1 MLRFLKYFA
10 LILFFVAILAL
21 AGGGA
26 ALYYLVV
33 INPGPEIEEANIA
46 RILARESPVYYRDG
60 QQKIGVLFQGIHRQY
75 LTYDQIPRD
84 FINAIVAA
92 EDDQFFHH
100 HGIDFPGIARAM
112 IANIR
117 AGRVVQGGSTIT
129 QQTAKNLFKRQSRSY
144 RAKLKELLYALRLEY
159 RYPKEKILEFYSN
172 QFFVSGNGHGL
183 GVAARYYF
191 DKEPEDLTLVECAFI
206 AGSVKRPAYYNPF
219 TKRNRNRP
227 GLVRKRARE
236 RVSYVLGKM
245 LRNGMITQA
254 RYQAAMT
261 SDLEFR
267 QGRMTFALNTIMDM
281 VKDDLAS
288 PAIADALEEHGI
300 SNVSTSG
307 VRIITSVDHDLQES
321 TLYALR
327 RDLSRLDVRL
337 RGYERDQVQ
346 KEYAA
351 LAYQGDSDLEPRSF
365 LFGTIAAVE
374 TGGAKGPV
382 IRIDLGDKRPAGII
396 DRQGLE
402 RLVTA
407 LARYRDKRWTRAGAR
422 DFDHLLQQLK
432 VGDRVYVSVR
442 GLGGD
447 GTPLL
452 ELERFPRVQ
461 GAALVARKGAILA
474 MAGGMENRYFNR
486 AIDARRLMGSTFK
499 PFLFAAALQLGWNT
513 TDRLDNRRNVFVF
526 MDRPYFPRP
535 DHHSPFAFVSMSWAG
550 VTSEN
555 VAAVWLLYHLADQL
569 TPPRLREVASLLDM
583 APRKTENGEES
594 YQSFKGRIRDRFGI
608 VVNQDTLR
616 RAAYDRAVQL
626 LEADF
631 LFEDR
636 AGEYQELRQLPYGLH
651 FDRFIDEISEKLARK
666 DIKKRER
673 AELLFRRRLLRANFL
688 ALAPVQAAFFR
699 MPLYFDRLRRHEE
712 DLFSFFRSWQP
723 PPRPAGAF
731 FRDGQGRVVF
741 TLARQPEDD
750 WYPLDDRSIVDHLL
764 EMNPDERQR
773 FWNRVRL
780 DGLLSTGAY
789 AQVSSQ
795 MEQELA
801 GLAGKKPYSMEVL
814 VNVRDYR
821 VMVGLQYLM
830 RLARETGISSRLE
843 PVLSFPLGS
852 NVVTLAEAV
861 RMYETLVTG
870 LRSESRAQAAGN
882 GAGNR
887 EAAGGR
893 HGLDIIERIE
903 APGGMVVY
911 SRQVGATRVFDQ
923 RTSAAIA
930 NVLQNVV
937 EYGTGRYAT
946 RHVRLQSDDPELE
959 KALAELDLAVPLLG
973 KTGTANRFRNAA
985 FLGFVPALAADD
997 ASTMVL
1003 DGGCTVGTYVGYDDN
1018 APMVRGTTHITGA
1031 TGALPAWCDIASGIL
1046 RRDRVG
1052 DRVDPVD
1059 LTFNGLRLRYP
1070 DTGEL
1075 FVPVD
1080 PDRGG
1085 LVLPGRGARKT
1096 LVPPLSPVILSH
1108 GRVVDGVFEPARF
1121 FQPFWRNLQEGG
1133 RPDAADTTDV
1143 PRSISGDQR

>member
-1 MLRFLKYFA
+1 MSRFLKY
-10 LILFFVAILAL
+10 LAL
-21 AGGGA
+21 VFFSVALLAAAGGGA

-33 INPGPEIEEANIA
+33 VNPGPEIEEANIA

-60 QQKIGVLFQGIHRQY
+60 KVKVGVLFQGVHRQY

-100 HGIDFPGIARAM
+100 HGIDFPGIIRAM
-112 IANIR
+112 IANIK
-117 AGRVVQGGSTIT
+117 AGHVVQGGSTIT
-129 QQTAKNLFKRQSRSY
+129 QQTAKNLFKRESRSY

-191 DKEPEDLTLVECAFI
+191 DKDPKDLTLVECAFI
-206 AGSVKRPAYYNPF
+206 AGSVKRPNYYNPF

-227 GLVRKRARE
+227 EVVRRRARE
-236 RVSYVLGKM
+236 RVAYVLGKM
-245 LRNGMITQA
+245 LKNHMITRAQYQQA
-254 RYQAAMT
+254 MKAPL
-261 SDLEFR
+261 DFK
-267 QGRMTFALNTIMDM
+267 QGRMAYALNTIMDL

-307 VRIITSVDHDLQES
+307 VRIITSVDHDLQER

-337 RGYERDQVQ
+337 RGYSRAQVQ
-346 KEYAA
+346 KEYAS
-351 LAYQGDSDLEPRSF
+351 LKYQGDTELRPHSF
-365 LFGTIAAVE
+365 LFGTIAAISS
-374 TGGAKGPV
+374 GGKKGPV
-382 IRIDLGDKRPAGII
+382 IRVDLGDKRPVGII
-396 DRQGLE
+396 DRQGMQ

-407 LARYRDKRWTRAGAR
+407 LARYREQRWTTAGAR
-422 DFDHLLQQLK
+422 DVDHLLRQLRK
-432 VGDRVYVSVR
+432 GDRVYVSVR
-442 GLGGD
+442 KIGAD

-452 ELERFPRVQ
+452 ELERFPRLQ
-461 GAALVARKGAILA
+461 GAALVVRKGAILA

-486 AIDARRLMGSTFK
+486 AVDARRLMGSTFK
-499 PFLFAAALQLGWNT
+499 PFLFSAALQLGWNT

-535 DHHSPFAFVSMSWAG
+535 DHHSPFQYVSMSWAG

-569 TPPRLREVASLLDM
+569 TPPRLREVAAQLDM
-583 APRKTENGEES
+583 APRKTKNGEES
-594 YQSFKGRIRDRFGI
+594 YQHFKGRIRDRFGI
-608 VVNQDTLR
+608 VVNHDTLR
-616 RAAYDRAVQL
+616 QAAYDRAVQL

-636 AGEYQELRQLPYGLH
+636 ADEYQELRQLPFGLH
-651 FDRFIDEISEKLARK
+651 FDRFLDEISAKLARR
-666 DIKKRER
+666 DLKKRQR
-673 AELLFRRRLLRANFL
+673 QELMFRRRLLQDNFL

-712 DLFSFFRSWQP
+712 DLFSFFRSWRP
-723 PPRPAGAF
+723 PPRPPGAF
-731 FRDGQGRVVF
+731 FRDGRGRVVF
-741 TLARQPEDD
+741 TLTRQPEDD
-750 WYPLDDRSIVDHLL
+750 WYPLDDRQIVGSLL
-764 EMNPDERQR
+764 KMNPDERRR

-780 DGLLSTGAY
+780 DGLLSTEAY
-789 AQVSSQ
+789 AQVNSQ
-795 MEQELA
+795 MEQVLT
-801 GLAGKKPYSMEVL
+801 GLAGKRPYSMEVL
-814 VNVRDYR
+814 ADVRDYR
-821 VMVGLQYLM
+821 VMLGLQYLM
-830 RLARETGISSRLE
+830 RLARECGISSRLE

-870 LRSESRAQAAGN
+870 VRNDSRARAGED
-882 GAGNR
+882 AGS
-887 EAAGGR
+887 GR

-911 SRQVGATRVFDQ
+911 SRQVSATRVFDGK
-923 RTSAAIA
+923 TSAAIA

-937 EYGTGRYAT
+937 KYGTGRYAT
-946 RHVRLQSDDPELE
+946 RHVRLHSDDPARE
-959 KALAELDLAVPLLG
+959 KALAELDLPVPLLG

-985 FLGFVPALAADD
+985 FLGFVPVLSAGDS
-997 ASTMVL
+997 STMTL
-1003 DGGCTVGTYVGYDDN
+1003 DGGYTVGTYVGFDDN

-1031 TGALPAWCDIASGIL
+1031 TGALPAWCDIAGSIL
-1046 RRDRVG
+1046 RLDHVG

-1059 LTFNGLRLRYP
+1059 LTFNGLPLRYP

-1080 PDRGG
+1080 PDQGG
-1085 LVLPGRGARKT
+1085 LVLQGRGARKAV
-1096 LVPPLSPVILSH
+1096 VPPLSPVILTY
-1108 GRVVDGVFEPARF
+1108 GRVVENGTFEPARF
-1121 FQPFWRNLQEGG
+1121 FHPFWRNLRNLQAGVA
-1133 RPDAADTTDV
+1133 PDAAAAGGGAA
-1143 PRSISGDQR
+1143 PGSE

>member
-1 MLRFLKYFA
+1 MLRFLKYLTFT
-10 LILFFVAILAL
+10 LFFLALLAL
-21 AGGGA
+21 AGSGV

-33 INPGPEIEEANIA
+33 VNPGPEIEEANIA
-46 RILARESPVYYRDG
+46 KILARESPVYYRDG
-60 QQKIGVLFQGIHRQY
+60 QEKIGVLFQGVHRQY

-129 QQTAKNLFKRQSRSY
+129 QQTAKNLFKRESRSY

-191 DKEPEDLTLVECAFI
+191 DKDPEDLSLVECAFI
-206 AGSVKRPAYYNPF
+206 AGSVKRPGYYNPF

-227 GLVRKRARE
+227 EVVRRRARE
-236 RVSYVLGKM
+236 RVAYVLGKM
-245 LRNGMITQA
+245 RKNGMITQA
-254 RYQAAMT
+254 QYQVALD
-261 SDLEFR
+261 SPLDFK
-267 QGRMTFALNTIMDM
+267 QGRMTFALNTIMDL

-307 VRIITSVDHDLQES
+307 VRIITTVDHLLQKS
-321 TLYALR
+321 TLLALR

-337 RGYERDQVQ
+337 RGYQREQVQ

-351 LAYQGDSDLEPRSF
+351 LAYPGDGELQAGSF
-365 LFGTIAAVE
+365 LFGTI
-374 TGGAKGPV
+374 TTIGSDGKKGPV
-382 IRIDLGDKRPAGII
+382 IRVDLGDKRPAGII
-396 DRQGLE
+396 DQQGLD

-407 LARYRDKRWTRAGAR
+407 LARYRDQRWTKAGAR
-422 DFDHLLQQLK
+422 DVSYLLGQLK
-432 VGDRVYVSVR
+432 AGDRVYVSVR
-442 GLGGD
+442 RLDPD
-447 GTPLL
+447 GTPRL
-452 ELERFPRVQ
+452 ELERFPRLQ
-461 GAALVARKGAILA
+461 GAALVVRKGAILA

-535 DHHSPFAFVSMSWAG
+535 DHHSPFAAVSMSWAG

-555 VAAVWLLYHLADQL
+555 VAAVWLLYHLTDQL
-569 TPPRLREVASLLDM
+569 TPPRLREVASLVDM
-583 APRKTENGEES
+583 APRTTENGEEN
-594 YQSFKGRIRDRFGI
+594 YQRFKRRIRDRFGI
-608 VVNQDTLR
+608 VVNHDTLR
-616 RAAYDRAVQL
+616 QAAYDRAVEL

-631 LFEDR
+631 FFENR
-636 AGEYQELRQLPYGLH
+636 AGEYRELRQLPFGLH
-651 FDRFIDEISEKLARK
+651 FDRYIDDLSEQLARK
-666 DIKKRER
+666 DLKKQKRR
-673 AELLFRRRLLRANFL
+673 ELLSRRRLLQANFL
-688 ALAPVQAAFFR
+688 ALAPVHAAFFR
-699 MPLYFDRLRRHEE
+699 MPLYFDKLRRHEE

-723 PPRPAGAF
+723 PARPPGAF
-731 FRDGQGRVVF
+731 YRDGQGRVVF
-741 TLARQPEDD
+741 TLTRQAEEN
-750 WYPLDDRSIVDHLL
+750 WYPLDDRRIVEHLV
-764 EMNPDERQR
+764 EMHPDERQR
-773 FWNRVRL
+773 FWKRVRL
-780 DGLLSTGAY
+780 DGLISVDAY
-789 AQVSSQ
+789 GQVSSQ
-795 MEQELA
+795 MEQELSR
-801 GLAGKKPYSMEVL
+801 LVEKRPYSMEVL
-814 VNVRDYR
+814 AEVRDFR
-821 VMVGLQYLM
+821 VMLGLQYLM
-830 RLARETGISSRLE
+830 RLARESGISSHLE

-870 LRSESRAQAAGN
+870 KRSDSRAAATGGTAGSGGGGN
-882 GAGNR
+882 
-887 EAAGGR
+887 GR

-903 APGGMVVY
+903 LPSGMVVY
-911 SRQVGATRVFDQ
+911 SRQVGTTRVFD
-923 RTSAAIA
+923 RKTSAAIA

-946 RHVRLQSDDPELE
+946 RHVRLHSDTPERE
-959 KALAELDLAVPLLG
+959 KALAGLDLTVPLLG

-985 FLGFVPALAADD
+985 FLGFVPVLAAGDG
-997 ASTMVL
+997 STMTL
-1003 DGGCTVGTYVGYDDN
+1003 EGGYTVGTYVGYDDN

-1031 TGALPAWCDIASGIL
+1031 TGALPAWCDIAESLL
-1046 RRDRVG
+1046 RLNGVG

-1059 LTFNGLRLRYP
+1059 LSFNGLQLRYP

-1080 PDRGG
+1080 PDQGG
-1085 LVLPGRGARKT
+1085 LVLQGRGARKALT
-1096 LVPPLSPVILSH
+1096 PPMTPVILTY
-1108 GRVVDGVFEPARF
+1108 GQVVENGVFEPARF
-1121 FQPFWRNLQEGG
+1121 FQPFWRNLQDRDRPGAMPPGTDEG
-1133 RPDAADTTDV
+1133 RAE
-1143 PRSISGDQR
+1143 

>member
-1 MLRFLKYFA
+1 MLRFLKYLVITSAF
-10 LILFFVAILAL
+10 LAILAL
-21 AGGGA
+21 AGAGT
-26 ALYYLVV
+26 ALYYMVV
-33 INPGPEIEEANIA
+33 VNPGPEIEESNIEK
-46 RILARESPVYYRDG
+46 ILGRESPVFYRDG
-60 QQKIGVLFQGIHRQY
+60 QEKIGVLFQGVHRQY

-84 FINAIVAA
+84 FVNAIVAA

-100 HGIDFPGIARAM
+100 HGIDFPGIVRAM

-129 QQTAKNLFKRQSRSY
+129 QQTAKNLFKRESRSY

-191 DKEPEDLTLVECAFI
+191 DKDPEDLTLVECAFI
-206 AGSVKRPAYYNPF
+206 AGSVKRPNYYNPF

-227 GLVRKRARE
+227 EVVRKRARE
-236 RVSYVLGKM
+236 RVTYVLGKM
-245 LRNGMITQA
+245 LKNGMISQS
-254 RYQAAMT
+254 RYQEAMT
-261 SDLEFR
+261 TDLVFR
-267 QGRMTFALNTIMDM
+267 QGRMAFALNTVMDL

-307 VRIITSVDHDLQES
+307 VRIITSVDHDLQQS
-321 TLYALR
+321 ALYALR

-351 LAYQGDSDLEPRSF
+351 LTYSGDSELARRSF
-365 LFGTIAAVE
+365 LFGTIAGIEAD
-374 TGGAKGPV
+374 ARQGPR
-382 IRIDLGDKRPAGII
+382 IRVNLGDKRPVGII

-407 LARYRDKRWTRAGAR
+407 LARYRDQRWTRASEK
-422 DFDHLLQQLK
+422 DVSYLLQQLAE
-432 VGDRVYVSVR
+432 GDRVYVSVR
-442 GLGGD
+442 ELDAD
-447 GTPLL
+447 GTPSLD
-452 ELERFPRVQ
+452 LERFPRVQ
-461 GAALVARKGAILA
+461 GAALVVRQGAILA

-513 TDRLDNRRNVFVF
+513 TDPLDNRRNVFVF

-535 DHHSPFAFVSMSWAG
+535 DHHSPFASVSMSWAG

-569 TPPRLREVASLLDM
+569 TPPRLREVAARLDM
-583 APRKTENGEES
+583 APRTTEDGEES
-594 YQSFKGRIRDRFGI
+594 YSRFKGRIRDRFGI
-608 VVNQDTLR
+608 VVNRDTLR
-616 RAAYDRAVQL
+616 QAAYDRAVQL

-636 AGEYQELRQLPYGLH
+636 AGEYRELRDLPFGLH
-651 FDRFIDEISEKLARK
+651 FDRFIDEISEQLEQK
-666 DIKKRER
+666 DLKKRER
-673 AELLFRRRLLRANFL
+673 QELLFRRRLLRANFL
-688 ALAPVQAAFFR
+688 ALEPVQRAFFR
-699 MPLYFDRLRRHEE
+699 MPLYFDQLRRHEE
-712 DLFSFFRSWQP
+712 DLFSFFRSWHP
-723 PPRPAGAF
+723 PDRPPGAF

-750 WYPLDDRSIVDHLL
+750 WYPLDDRRLL
-764 EMNPDERQR
+764 DRLLQMDRDERQR
-773 FWNRVRL
+773 FWGRVRL
-780 DGLLSTGAY
+780 DGLLSVDAY
-789 AQVSSQ
+789 GQVNAQ
-795 MEQELA
+795 MARELA
-801 GLAGKKPYSMEVL
+801 SLAGKKPYSMEVL
-814 VNVRDYR
+814 AEVRDYR
-821 VMVGLQYLM
+821 VMVGLQYLV
-830 RLARETGISSRLE
+830 RLARETGIGSRLE

-870 LRSESRAQAAGN
+870 FRTDSRASVGN
-882 GAGNR
+882 GEDAGGSSGNN
-887 EAAGGR
+887 GR
-893 HGLDIIERIE
+893 HGLDIIDRIE
-903 APGGMVVY
+903 APGGRVVY
-911 SRQVGATRVFDQ
+911 SRQVAATRVFDPG
-923 RTSAAIA
+923 TSAAIA

-937 EYGTGRYAT
+937 EYGTGRLAT
-946 RHVRLQSDDPELE
+946 SRVRLHSDDPQRE
-959 KALAELDLAVPLLG
+959 KALAGLDIAPPLLG

-985 FLGFVPALAADD
+985 FLGFVPVLSGDD
-997 ASTMVL
+997 SSTMTL
-1003 DGGCTVGTYVGYDDN
+1003 DGGYTVGTYVGYDN
-1018 APMVRGTTHITGA
+1018 NVPMVRGTTHITGA
-1031 TGALPAWCDIASGIL
+1031 TGALPAWCDIAATL
-1046 RRDRVG
+1046 LQRDHAG

-1075 FVPVD
+1075 FVAVD
-1080 PDRGG
+1080 PDQGG
-1085 LVLPGRGARKT
+1085 LVLAGRGARQT
-1096 LVPPLSPVILSH
+1096 TVPPSSPVVLTY
-1108 GRVVDGVFEPARF
+1108 GRVVENGVFEPARF
-1121 FQPFWRNLQEGG
+1121 FRPFWRNLRQEQQQ
-1133 RPDAADTTDV
+1133 AAAPAGTAGTDTD
-1143 PRSISGDQR
+1143 